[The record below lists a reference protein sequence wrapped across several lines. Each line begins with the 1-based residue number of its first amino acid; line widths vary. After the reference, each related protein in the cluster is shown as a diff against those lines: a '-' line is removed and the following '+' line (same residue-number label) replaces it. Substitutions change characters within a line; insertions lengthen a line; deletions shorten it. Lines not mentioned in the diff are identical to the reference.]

1 MIYDLTGRQ
10 ENIFSNATVLG
21 FEPGTNTLLSWHHQ
35 EDKKGLYAS
44 FVVPA
49 AAFNSRRSYVDFSPK
64 HSSQSGTDTFIA
76 GNKPAEK
83 EGEYIFQVYDTQSQA
98 FMGGDGN
105 DRFEFHLSE
114 RTRTLIFDGDHD
126 AKTIILD
133 GAGGNDHVAFL
144 LQQSEEKQEGVSAYL
159 AHNRPTFPSYPYRL
173 LYLQNGDRVRLQLV
187 GIEHVTGTSGDDTLE
202 SGIEDNV
209 TLNGDGGEDN
219 LIGNNGD
226 DKLSIERGFA
236 TGGAGRDS
244 YVLLKSEQKGLLTI
258 QENPAGEESTI
269 SLPGALSQIQ
279 QIYQE
284 GEDLCLDLDNGNST
298 TRTVKLEG
306 FYRQILPAENASRYA
321 IPSNDGFSFQLVAGT
336 KVRGTRIK
344 KESEFLK
351 SNRFEKIM
359 ILMNKYNGDV
369 EQDDVAT
376 MLSTLSDIE
385 LSCFFEKLNFLPE
398 SYQERVNEI
407 RRQPRQ
413 ELISVRYHLQN
424 DKTLNGAKVVQATYS
439 LEGGNQSRL
448 HVSSQDAHSGEL
460 AAYVLPDCFKL
471 ELSDLSDKK
480 VHLLGDNEDNVLV
493 AAAGFGSLMRGDPGA
508 DTYIVRPS
516 EQSGELYIDNV
527 DRSDY
532 PAKDLLILPWRF
544 DEIAWSD
551 KMNGVVASHHSR
563 SPLSDSVVTQSVDMT
578 LSMNEEEPSHLS
590 VRDITGETRRF
601 FRSQSKGTYL
611 SDTPVFMK
619 DKAQLELTY
628 ASGSLVLDGRNR
640 RLTEEN
646 DQPTVIVDKSQAGN
660 EFHGTKNLQNL
671 MIATGGNNTFYLG
684 DKGDEVHGGAQED
697 KFYSGKGNDVIYGE
711 GGDDSYYFGKE
722 HGEDIIM
729 DSAGQLS
736 LDFTAEGLGEDDV
749 TLSVNGNDLEIRA
762 KGNEDSNVV
771 RIKEW
776 EGRIGYITLD
786 NRVRL
791 AGDNINALIN
801 EMSALP
807 STELSPPFSA
817 RLEAVVQRYWIS
829 VPQ

>member
-1 MIYDLTGRQ
+1 MCETC
-10 ENIFSNATVLG
+10 V
-21 FEPGTNTLLSWHHQ
+21 
-35 EDKKGLYAS
+35 YAS
-44 FVVPA
+44 FIRPA
-49 AAFNSRRSYVDFSPK
+49 DGSNRGYVDF
-64 HSSQSGTDTFIA
+64 GTKTRTEGAIDRFIA
-76 GNKPAEK
+76 RNNEQNPDQ
-83 EGEYIFQVYDTQSQA
+83 YIFEVYDTHSQE
-98 FMGGDGN
+98 FTGGQGD
-105 DRFEFHLSE
+105 DEFYFRMSRAVFTSGTAGEWPVVDIVLN
-114 RTRTLIFDGDHD
+114 G
-126 AKTIILD
+126 
-133 GAGGNDHVAFL
+133 GAGQDSITF
-144 LQQSEEKQEGVSAYL
+144 QQQKETQLGVFASLGTQSDPAASFFYPSVEGI
-159 AHNRPTFPSYPYRL
+159 R
-173 LYLQNGDRVRLQLV
+173 GRLQLLD
-187 GIEHVTGTSGDDTLE
+187 IEQVTGTFCDDTL
-202 SGIEDNV
+202 IDN
-209 TLNGDGGEDN
+209 TAWNSILNGNGGIDT
-219 LIGNNGD
+219 LRGGAGNNTL
-226 DKLSIERGFA
+226 KTELGFA

-258 QENPAGEESTI
+258 RENPAGEESTI
-269 SLPGALSQIQ
+269 LLPGALSQIQ

-284 GEDLCLDLDNGNST
+284 GENLCLDLDNGNST
-298 TRTVKLEG
+298 TRTVKLED
-306 FYRQILPAENASRYA
+306 FYRQISPAENASRYA
-321 IPSNDGFSFQLVAGT
+321 IQSNDGFSFQLVAGT
-336 KVRGTRIK
+336 K
-344 KESEFLK
+344 
-351 SNRFEKIM
+351 
-359 ILMNKYNGDV
+359 Y
-369 EQDDVAT
+369 
-376 MLSTLSDIE
+376 
-385 LSCFFEKLNFLPE
+385 P
-398 SYQERVNEI
+398 
-407 RRQPRQ
+407 
-413 ELISVRYHLQN
+413 LIPVRYDLQN
-424 DKTLNGAKVVQATYS
+424 DKTLNGAEVKTATYHAQS
-439 LEGGNQSRL
+439 ARGGAILNLFTHDSTPFASR
-448 HVSSQDAHSGEL
+448 Q
-460 AAYVLPDCFKL
+460 LPAFFEL
-471 ELSDLSDKK
+471 ELRDLSDKQ
-480 VHLLGDNEDNVLV
+480 VYLYGDKKDNVLV
-493 AAAGFGSLMRGDPGA
+493 AAAGFGSLMRGNSGA

-527 DRSDY
+527 DRSDF
-532 PAKDLLILPWRF
+532 PAEDLLILPWRF

-563 SPLSDSVVTQSVDMT
+563 SPLSDSVVTQSVDVT

-619 DKAQLELTY
+619 DNAQLELTY
-628 ASGSLVLDGRNR
+628 ASGSLVLDARNR

-807 STELSPPFSA
+807 PTELSTPFFA
-817 RLEAVVQRYWIS
+817 RLEAVVQRYWIP